1 MVRAL
6 SASTD
11 TIDVHV
17 INDPGAAEM
26 YHVRERQ
33 FWCSLPD
40 DDALRRRLRL
50 TIGLGFEQ
58 PDAIAAAHVLVG
70 WQFPHDLLA
79 RASRLRW
86 IHVIGAGVEHLQPL
100 DWVPEGVFVSTSS
113 GAHVPKAGEF
123 IACALLMLNNDV
135 PLHAT
140 NQRAHAWAQVHS
152 GCIDGKTLAVIGV
165 GALGGEGARRARQLG
180 LRVRGVRLGA
190 AAHEHVDEM
199 YRPAEL
205 DRALDGAH
213 FLLLAAALT
222 PATSGLIGA
231 AQLDRLARAAGVINI
246 ARAGLL
252 DYDALAIRLADGS
265 LGGAVVDVFD
275 QEPLPPRSRLWD
287 CPNLIITPHVALD
300 ALDYTERMLA
310 IFADNLV
317 RLVGAQPLRN
327 QLRRDRG
334 Y

>member
-1 MVRAL
+1 M
-6 SASTD
+6 
-11 TIDVHV
+11 IDVHV

-26 YHVRERQ
+26 YHVREQQ
-33 FWCSLPD
+33 FWGSLPD

-58 PDAIAAAHVLVG
+58 PDAIEAAHVLIG
-70 WQFPHDLLA
+70 WQFPRDLLA
-79 RASRLRW
+79 RASKLRW

-100 DWVPEGVFVSTSS
+100 DWVPDGVLVSTSS

-123 IACALLMLNNDV
+123 IACALLMLNNDI

-140 NQRAHAWAQVHS
+140 NQRAHAWTQAHS
-152 GCIDGKTLAVIGV
+152 GGIDGKTLAVIGV
-165 GALGGEGARRARQLG
+165 GALGGEGARRAQQLG
-180 LRVRGVRLGA
+180 LRVRGVRLSG

-222 PATSGLIGA
+222 PETSGLIGA
-231 AQLDRLARAAGVINI
+231 AQLDRLAPAAGVINI

-252 DYDALAIRLADGS
+252 DYDELAVRLIDGS

-275 QEPLPPRSRLWD
+275 QEPLPPQSHLWD

-300 ALDYTERMLA
+300 ALDYTECMLA

-327 QLRRDRG
+327 QLQRDRG